1 MFDGYFSIISGFVSL
16 HKRVI
21 ITAVT
26 VLVIFACFG
35 VAFIQYDNSIELMLP
50 QDEDVSFSMR
60 FLRRSHFSDK
70 AILSL
75 GLNSAAHTTS
85 DLILAADKLCAELKS
100 PLIKKV
106 TRGIAGGNPQEQ
118 VIDFLRFTPQLIRP
132 VELAKID
139 NQLNVAGIN
148 AALKSGYHKL
158 LTPGGIFM
166 LPFIRLDPLGI
177 KAGILRNLSKIVNAL
192 GYNIIVE
199 DGHFLSPDKRHT
211 FLIINT
217 DIPLTDGFGARKLV
231 NLLQEKIKTL
241 PSFVSA
247 DIIAGHMHAVSNEDI
262 IKKDIQRTVT
272 IAIVAFLIV
281 FLATF
286 KDLRALIFLII
297 PLGAVAMAMNF
308 SAFVFGK
315 LSYFIVGLGAVIVGV
330 ADDYGIHAY
339 VAVHTKG
346 KRDAV
351 LEIAKP
357 LTIAALT
364 TVSVFATFFFS
375 SVKGYHQLALFAI
388 ISIILCLLFVL
399 LIFPHFLKEGH
410 KPDERL
416 DVKIKARRRA
426 LDKTCIWL
434 WVLAVV
440 ILAGFSLKTRFNSDI
455 SQFDGSGKEII
466 LAEEKFKQTYGR
478 QEQPAIL
485 VVSAKGKENA
495 LEKNEEIYRKAVSLV
510 GEKEFSTFTSFWP
523 SLKTRKANVLFWE
536 KFWRGRRQEKLGLL
550 LSRYSAQ
557 YNFSRE
563 AFTPFFA
570 NLYSGINTDESPDNL
585 ELFQNIKERFIQ
597 ADESFWQVL
606 SFFPDKDEFVNPLIK
621 LSRDNPGVFIVSR
634 KAFSRAVSNS
644 ITREVLSLSLIAGIL
659 VLILTAALLKN
670 IKLTLISLV
679 SVASAIIAILGTFA
693 ILGFSI
699 NAAAVIASMMVVG
712 LCIDYG
718 VFMLYS
724 FRHKL
729 NTGTVKAIWV
739 SALTTLIGAFS
750 LLFAKHPILFS
761 IGLTLVAGLSSGYL
775 SSQTV
780 IPALYRI
787 FVEKKEQ
794 VP

>member
-1 MFDGYFSIISGFVSL
+1 MFDRYFSIISSFVSL

-21 ITAVT
+21 ITAIIT
-26 VLVIFACFG
+26 LVIFACFG
-35 VAFIQYDNSIELMLP
+35 AAFIQYDNSIELMLP
-50 QDEDVSFSMR
+50 RDKDVSLIMR
-60 FLRRSHFSDK
+60 FLRQSHFSDK
-70 AILSL
+70 VVLSL
-75 GLNSAAHTTS
+75 GLNSVAYTTS

-100 PLIKKV
+100 PLITKV
-106 TRGIAGGNPQEQ
+106 TRGITGGNPQGQ
-118 VIDFLRFTPQLIRP
+118 VIDFLKFAPQLISP
-132 VELAKID
+132 AELVKID
-139 NQLNVAGIN
+139 SQLNVEGVN
-148 AALKSGYHKL
+148 AALKNDYHKL
-158 LTPGGIFM
+158 LAPGGTFM
-166 LPFIRLDPLGI
+166 MPFIRLDPLGI
-177 KAGILRNLSKIVNAL
+177 KAGILRNLSKISNVL

-211 FLIINT
+211 LLIINT
-217 DIPLTDGFGARKLV
+217 NIPLTDGFGARKLV

-241 PSFVSA
+241 PSFVNAS
-247 DIIAGHMHAVSNEDI
+247 IIAGHMHAVSNEDI
-262 IKKDIQRTVT
+262 IKKDIGRTVT
-272 IAIVAFLIV
+272 IAIIAFLVV
-281 FLATF
+281 FLVTF

-297 PLGAVAMAMNF
+297 PLGAVAIAMNF

-315 LSYFIVGLGAVIVGV
+315 LSYFIVGLGAVIIGV
-330 ADDYGIHAY
+330 ADDYGIHVY

-351 LEIAKP
+351 GEIAKP

-364 TVSVFATFFFS
+364 TISIFATFFFS
-375 SVKGYHQLALFAI
+375 SVQGYHQLALFAI
-388 ISIILCLLFVL
+388 TSIILCLLFVL
-399 LIFPHFLKEGH
+399 LIFPHFLKEDY
-410 KPDERL
+410 KPDKRL
-416 DVKIKARRRA
+416 DPKVEARRHNS
-426 LDKTCIWL
+426 DKACIWL
-434 WVLAVV
+434 WVLALI
-440 ILAGFSLKTRFNSDI
+440 ILIGFSLKTRFNSDI
-455 SQFDGSGKEII
+455 SQFDGSAKEII
-466 LAEEKFKQTYGR
+466 SAEEEFKQTYGR

-495 LEKNEEIYRKAVSLV
+495 LEKNEEIYLKAVSLV
-510 GEKEFSTFTSFWP
+510 EEKELITFTSLWP
-523 SLKTRKANVLFWE
+523 SLKRRKANVLFWE
-536 KFWRGRRQEKLGLL
+536 KFWREGRRDRLESL

-557 YNFSRE
+557 YNFSNE

-570 NLYSGINTDESPDNL
+570 NLYSGINTAEGPDNL

-597 ADESFWQVL
+597 EDGGLWQVL

-621 LSRDNPGVFIVSR
+621 LSKDNSGVLIVSR
-634 KAFSRAVSNS
+634 KAFSRAVSSS
-644 ITREVLSLSLIAGIL
+644 ITREVLFLSLIAGLL
-659 VLILTAALLKN
+659 VLILTVVLLKN

-679 SVASAIIAILGTFA
+679 SVVSAIIAILGTFA
-693 ILGFSI
+693 ILRLPI

-761 IGLTLVAGLSSGYL
+761 IGLTLVAGLFSGYL

-780 IPALYRI
+780 IPALYRV
-787 FVEKKEQ
+787 FVEEKE
-794 VP
+794 